1 MLLLQHDS
9 IIGESGCGKGF
20 YKSLA
25 DVDKCNE
32 VLSLGYGSTR
42 MGWICIGCVAA
53 CVPVGVAVL
62 FCLFAAAR
70 S

>member
-1 MLLLQHDS
+1 MLFLQHDGFV
-9 IIGESGCGKGF
+9 GESGCCKGV

-25 DVDKCNE
+25 NVDKCNE

-42 MGWICIGCVAA
+42 MGWICIGSVAA
-53 CVPVGVAVL
+53 CVPVGFAVL